1 MAVTSQS
8 TAVNP
13 PTAVAEPTA
22 VSTSTAVNAPV
33 AVAAAP
39 ALSLS
44 AAAGGGSLLFRQ
56 LFDSDTGSF
65 TYLLADVTSRQ
76 GVIIDTVFEQ
86 HDRDLALINEL
97 GIELVASIDT
107 HAHADHVTGSWL
119 MHEASGCA
127 IGLAAAAGAENVTLP
142 LAHGD
147 RLTFGGRWLEV
158 RATPGHTDSC
168 LSFVLDDQSLAFS
181 GDALLVRGCGR
192 CDFQQGNAHSLY
204 RSITEQIFSLP
215 DSCLL
220 YPGHDYTGR
229 SVTSVA
235 EEKAFNARLGG
246 NASERDFVGHM
257 ENMKLPH
264 PHKIAEALPGNMRS
278 GKPREA
284 AKGSAP
290 AWAPLTR
297 SYAGLPELSP
307 AWVVAHQSEV
317 TLLDVRSAEEFNGP
331 DGRLAGSLL
340 IPLPELESRSG
351 ELPADRPLVVV
362 CHSGSRSALATQQL
376 LKAGRQRVANLHG
389 GLSRWVAEGY
399 RLDGASQT

>member
-1 MAVTSQS
+1 MLIQVRDRS
-8 TAVNP
+8 
-13 PTAVAEPTA
+13 
-22 VSTSTAVNAPV
+22 PV
-33 AVAAAP
+33 AVAPAP

-56 LFDSDTGSF
+56 LFDGDTGTF
-65 TYLLADVTSRQ
+65 TYLLADVPSRK

-86 HDRDLALINEL
+86 HGRDLALIREL
-97 GIELVASIDT
+97 GIDLVASIDT

-119 MHEASGCA
+119 MREATGCA
-127 IGLAAAAGAENVTLP
+127 IGLAAAARAENVTLP
-142 LAHGD
+142 LSHGD
-147 RLTFGGRWLEV
+147 RVAFGSRTLEV
-158 RATPGHTDSC
+158 RATPGHTDGC
-168 LSFVLDDQSLAFS
+168 ISFVLDDQSMAFT

-192 CDFQQGNAHSLY
+192 CDFQQGNAHTLWN
-204 RSITEQIFSLP
+204 SITEQLLTLP
-215 DSCLL
+215 ESCML

-284 AKGSAP
+284 ATAP
-290 AWAPLTR
+290 AWAPLAR
-297 SYAGLPELSP
+297 SYAGLPELTP
-307 AWVVAHQSEV
+307 AWVVAHQGEV
-317 TLLDVRSAEEFNGP
+317 TVLDVRSAEEFNGP
-331 DGRLAGSLL
+331 DGRVADSLL
-340 IPLPELESRSG
+340 IPLPELEAQSAQI
-351 ELPADRPLVVV
+351 PADRPVVVV

-376 LKAGRQRVANLHG
+376 LKAGRAQVANLRG
-389 GLSRWVAEGY
+389 GLSRWAAEGY
-399 RLDGASQT
+399 PLEGVNPA

>member
-1 MAVTSQS
+1 M
-8 TAVNP
+8 
-13 PTAVAEPTA
+13 
-22 VSTSTAVNAPV
+22 

-39 ALSLS
+39 SLCLS
-44 AAAGGGSLLFRQ
+44 AAGGGSLLFRQ
-56 LFDSDTGSF
+56 LFDGDTGSF
-65 TYLLADVTSRQ
+65 TYLLADVPSRQ

-107 HAHADHVTGSWL
+107 HAHADRVTGSWL

-127 IGLAAAAGAENVTLP
+127 IGLAAAARAENVTLP

-147 RLTFGGRWLEV
+147 RVVFGGRWLEV

-264 PHKIAEALPGNMRS
+264 PHRIAEALPGNMRS
-278 GKPREA
+278 GKPRA
-284 AKGSAP
+284 TAKGPAP
-290 AWAPLTR
+290 AWAPVTR

-331 DGRLAGSLL
+331 DGRVAGSLL
-340 IPLPELESRSG
+340 IPLAELESRSG

-376 LKAGRQRVANLHG
+376 LKAGRQRVANLRG
-389 GLSRWVAEGY
+389 GLSRWATEGY
-399 RLDGASQT
+399 RLEAAAQP

>member
-1 MAVTSQS
+1 M
-8 TAVNP
+8 
-13 PTAVAEPTA
+13 
-22 VSTSTAVNAPV
+22 

-127 IGLAAAAGAENVTLP
+127 IGLAAAVGAENVTLP

-158 RATPGHTDSC
+158 RATPGHTDGC

-246 NASERDFVGHM
+246 DASERDFVGHM

-278 GKPREA
+278 GKPHA
-284 AKGSAP
+284 AAEGPAP

-307 AWVVAHQSEV
+307 AWVVAHQSEI

-340 IPLPELESRSG
+340 IPLPELESRTG

-376 LKAGRQRVANLHG
+376 LKAGRQRVANLRG
-389 GLSRWVAEGY
+389 GLSRWLAEGY
-399 RLDGASQT
+399 PLHGAPSPEAAAP

>member
-1 MAVTSQS
+1 M
-8 TAVNP
+8 
-13 PTAVAEPTA
+13 
-22 VSTSTAVNAPV
+22 

-39 ALSLS
+39 ALCLS

-65 TYLLADVTSRQ
+65 TYLLADVPSRQ

-86 HDRDLALINEL
+86 HDRDLALIREL

-297 SYAGLPELSP
+297 SYAGLPELNP

-331 DGRLAGSLL
+331 DGRVAGSLL

-376 LKAGRQRVANLHG
+376 LKAGRQRVANLRG

-399 RLDGASQT
+399 RLDGASQP

>member
-1 MAVTSQS
+1 
-8 TAVNP
+8 
-13 PTAVAEPTA
+13 
-22 VSTSTAVNAPV
+22 V